1 MAFNRSLVQKWYAP
15 GRLFI
20 RLVKPNSSYFKL
32 NAFSC
37 TGLFSL
43 TDLTI
48 SPLLIYLIYNS
59 RQTKTNLSSQSARKM
74 HCIFLLIMSASRV
87 ILLYLRFYRRIFS
100 GSLGSRTSWKIS
112 DRIWT
117 VAEVASCVSLY
128 LKVT

>member
-20 RLVKPNSSYFKL
+20 RLVQTNGSYFRL

-48 SPLLIYLIYNS
+48 SPLLIDLIYNI
-59 RQTKTNLSSQSARKM
+59 RQTKTNFPSQSARKM
-74 HCIFLLIMSASRV
+74 HCIFLFYHVSFRSNFLVLAFLQEN
-87 ILLYLRFYRRIFS
+87 ILRQSGFEDELEDIRSHLDCCRGGKLRIP
-100 GSLGSRTSWKIS
+100 LP
-112 DRIWT
+112 
-117 VAEVASCVSLY
+117 
-128 LKVT
+128 